1 MAYQLKLGREP
12 LRKGIRRI
20 ISREFDRMVDTL
32 DDRELTPARQV
43 HEVRKS
49 IKRLRSLLRLI
60 APVTKG
66 AGDENARL
74 RDAAR
79 RLSGSRDA
87 GAVLDLLERL
97 DLPPATCLAV
107 KAALHDTMDA
117 HALKA
122 DGTAQLLERFRDEIR
137 VAAKHADALDIRD
150 DGFDTVEGGL
160 RANYR
165 KLRTRFAEADQT
177 REEIAIHDWRKSAKL
192 HWHHTRLLMRLCPD
206 LLEAHARIAG
216 RLSDNLGE
224 WRDSGLLL
232 AALPTGALAGE
243 ALETVQQAL
252 FERQKSLLRQAIS
265 DSRILTAET
274 PANLSGRW
282 RAYWNVQSS

>member
-12 LRKGIRRI
+12 VRKGIRRI
-20 ISREFDRMVDTL
+20 ISREFGRMTDTL
-32 DDRELTPARQV
+32 EDGELTPARQV

-49 IKRLRSLLRLI
+49 VKRLRSLLRLI

-66 AGDENARL
+66 AGDENIRL

-97 DLPPATCLAV
+97 DLPPATCTAV
-107 KAALHDTMDA
+107 KAALHESMKA
-117 HALKA
+117 HAIRA
-122 DGTAQLLERFRDEIR
+122 ESTAQLLERFRDEIR
-137 VAAKHADALDIRD
+137 VGAKHAAALDIRD
-150 DGFDTVEGGL
+150 DGFDTVEAGL

-165 KLRTRFAEADQT
+165 KLRTRFAAADQT

-192 HWHHTRLLMRLCPD
+192 HWHHTRLLVRLCPD
-206 LLEAHARIAG
+206 LLGAHARIAG
-216 RLSDNLGE
+216 RLSGNLGE

-243 ALETVQQAL
+243 VLETVQQAL
-252 FERQKSLLRQAIS
+252 FERQERLLGQAVI

-274 PANLSGRW
+274 PANLSARW
-282 RAYWNVQSS
+282 RAYWNAQSS